1 MILDMGD
8 LDETLAGVR
17 AAGVSEDDCK
27 KLGALAD
34 TVAWLH
40 QELDRNA
47 LTVSRL
53 RSWFGLKTSEKDNIR
68 NSIASQL

>member
-1 MILDMGD
+1 MNP
-8 LDETLAGVR
+8 TR
-17 AAGVSEDDCK
+17 PTAAMKGELMSH
-27 KLGALAD
+27 D

-53 RSWFGLKTSEKDNIR
+53 RSWFGLKTSEKDDIR